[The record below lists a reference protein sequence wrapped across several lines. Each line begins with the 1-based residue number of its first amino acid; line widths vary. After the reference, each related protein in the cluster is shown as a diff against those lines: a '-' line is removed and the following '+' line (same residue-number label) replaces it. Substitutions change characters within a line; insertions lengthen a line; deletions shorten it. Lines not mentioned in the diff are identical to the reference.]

1 MWPFYFLWEIWSL
14 QMQEKWK
21 SLFYLLDVV
30 CIEAF
35 FFQNHLPRWIV
46 LWNPGE
52 ELKSQVNKLGP
63 VQSG

>member
-1 MWPFYFLWEIWSL
+1 
-14 QMQEKWK
+14 MQEKWK

-30 CIEAF
+30 CIEVF